1 MAAIPTLRTIV
12 AVMALAQ
19 ATSLQVQMLPTSSAI
34 PAAAVAARRMG
45 SVYAKTDDIQ
55 QLQSFAQ
62 LTEPRRQFIAQT
74 VRLGFAAGFASV
86 ADSVLAAEPFEV
98 QLRASRE
105 ELAASEA
112 KLRDRDWDK
121 LRLTISKLVRANM
134 CIPRRQVPCISYE
147 HADSPFCLLEGYLGE
162 SVKSRAAA
170 MGAAGEEITYRRVKL
185 LQNLYSVDKFAF
197 EQQLRKFEIGS
208 DAELLEIAKAAESLK
223 TSVGLLDAIILG
235 LGSLALKSGPQGRD
249 ITWYLLT
256 RLARCNLRVAVG
268 YLLQPPSRLPVS
280 SMRINSGIRQP
291 TAQQC
296 FSPTIFVSFSAYEDR
311 ASIWRRMSA
320 CSLLSNYSSN
330 SDSDS
335 QNSRSKVVRGPSRS
349 SRPTL

>member
-121 LRLTISKLVRANM
+121 LRLTISKLVK
-134 CIPRRQVPCISYE
+134 
-147 HADSPFCLLEGYLGE
+147 LLTVKGYLGE

-235 LGSLALKSGPQGRD
+235 LGSVES
-249 ITWYLLT
+249 
-256 RLARCNLRVAVG
+256 
-268 YLLQPPSRLPVS
+268 
-280 SMRINSGIRQP
+280 
-291 TAQQC
+291 
-296 FSPTIFVSFSAYEDR
+296 
-311 ASIWRRMSA
+311 
-320 CSLLSNYSSN
+320 
-330 SDSDS
+330 
-335 QNSRSKVVRGPSRS
+335 
-349 SRPTL
+349 